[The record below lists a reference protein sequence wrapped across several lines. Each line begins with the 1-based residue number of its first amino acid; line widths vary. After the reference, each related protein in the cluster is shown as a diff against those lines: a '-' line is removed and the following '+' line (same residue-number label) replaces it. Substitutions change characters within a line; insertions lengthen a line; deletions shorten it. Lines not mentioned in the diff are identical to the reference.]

1 MKMHYAHSMTWG
13 RLAQIVGAF
22 VIIPI
27 AGLIVV
33 GIFMAKAEHVFEEKY
48 ILTASLTRS
57 YGLEPGMPV
66 LMAGIRIGRVREVAF
81 DDKGAIHMAMEVYGQ
96 YRDKVRADSVAS
108 VVKSSLLVGQT
119 QVQIAM
125 GSRDQPVLQ
134 DGATIK
140 VVEPRDMAE
149 MMDEVRP
156 VLASV
161 QRTLLRVEDITK
173 DVHTAVQTAGQVL
186 VNVEQATREL
196 PVVVASVQRTASSVE
211 KTTGALPDLT
221 ASVKKTVTSL
231 DRVVVDVRTVT
242 GKLPAVTESAQEAV
256 NNIRA
261 ATESVK
267 NLTREL
273 PPLVQT
279 ANATLDDVNTIVRG
293 AKRTF
298 PVSTMVKN
306 AEPKESAKA
315 GTGLQSLRGDQ
326 ISR

>member
-13 RLAQIVGAF
+13 RIAQIVGAF

-27 AGLIVV
+27 AGLVVV
-33 GIFMAKAEHVFEEKY
+33 GIFMAKAEHMFEEKY
-48 ILTASLTRS
+48 ILTASLTKS

-81 DDKGAIHMAMEVYGQ
+81 DDKGTIHMAMEVYGQ

-108 VVKSSLLVGQT
+108 VIKSSLLVGQT

-125 GSRDQPVLQ
+125 GSRDQPALQ

-140 VVEPRDMAE
+140 VVEPRDMTE
-149 MMDEVRP
+149 MIDEVKP

-161 QRTLLRVEDITK
+161 QRTLLRVEEITK
-173 DVHTAVQTAGQVL
+173 DVHAAVQTGGQVL
-186 VNVEQATREL
+186 VNVERATREL
-196 PVVVASVQRTASSVE
+196 PVVVASVQRTAASVE

-231 DRVVVDVRTVT
+231 DRVVGDVRAVT

-298 PVSTMVKN
+298 PVSTMIKN
-306 AEPKESAKA
+306 AEPKEPARA
-315 GTGLQSLRGDQ
+315 GSGLQSLRGDQ

>member
-13 RLAQIVGAF
+13 RIAQIVGAF

-33 GIFMAKAEHVFEEKY
+33 GIFMAKAEHMFEEKH
-48 ILTASLTRS
+48 ILTANLTRS

-81 DDKGAIHMAMEVYGQ
+81 DDKGTIHMAMEVYGQ

-108 VVKSSLLVGQT
+108 VIKSSLLVGQT
-119 QVQIAM
+119 QVQIVM
-125 GSRDQPVLQ
+125 GSKDQPMLQ

-149 MMDEVRP
+149 MIDEVKP

-161 QRTLLRVEDITK
+161 QRTLLRVEEITN
-173 DVHTAVQTAGQVL
+173 DVHAAVQTGGQVL
-186 VNVEQATREL
+186 INVERATREL
-196 PVVVASVQRTASSVE
+196 PVVVASVQRTAASVE

-221 ASVKKTVTSL
+221 AAVKKTVTSL
-231 DRVVVDVRTVT
+231 DRVVGDVRTVT

-298 PVSTMVKN
+298 PVSSMIKN
-306 AEPKESAKA
+306 AEPKESAKP
-315 GTGLQSLRGDQ
+315 GSGLQSLRGDQ
-326 ISR
+326 ISK

>member
-1 MKMHYAHSMTWG
+1 MHYAHSMSWG
-13 RLAQIVGAF
+13 RIAQIVGAF
-22 VIIPI
+22 VIIPV

-33 GIFMAKAEHVFEEKY
+33 GIFMAKAEHMFEEKY
-48 ILTASLTRS
+48 LLTASLTKS

-66 LMAGIRIGRVREVAF
+66 QMAGIRIGRVREVAF
-81 DDKGAIHMAMEVYGQ
+81 DDKGAIRMAMEIFGQ
-96 YRDKVRADSVAS
+96 YRDKIRADSVAS
-108 VVKSSLLVGQT
+108 VIRSSLLVGQT

-125 GSRDQPVLQ
+125 GSRDQPVLP

-149 MMDEVRP
+149 IIDEVKP

-161 QRTLLRVEDITK
+161 QRTLLRVEEITK
-173 DVHTAVQTAGQVL
+173 DVHAAVQTGGQVL
-186 VNVEQATREL
+186 VNVEKATKEL
-196 PVVVASVQRTASSVE
+196 PTVVASVQRTAASVE

-231 DRVVVDVRTVT
+231 DRVVGDVRTVT

-273 PPLVQT
+273 PPLIQT
-279 ANATLDDVNTIVRG
+279 ANTTLDDVNTIVRG

-298 PVSTMVKN
+298 PVSTMIRN
-306 AEPKESAKA
+306 APPKESAKP
-315 GTGLQSLRGDQ
+315 GSGLQSLRGDQ

>member
-1 MKMHYAHSMTWG
+1 MSMHYAHSMSWG
-13 RLAQIVGAF
+13 RIAQIVGAF
-22 VIIPI
+22 VMIPM

-33 GIFMAKAEHVFEEKY
+33 GIFMAKAEHVFEEKI

-66 LMAGIRIGRVREVAF
+66 LMAGIKIGRVREVAF
-81 DDKGAIHMAMEVYGQ
+81 DDKGTIHMALEVYGRYQ
-96 YRDKVRADSVAS
+96 DKVRADSVAS
-108 VVKSSLLVGQT
+108 VNKSSLLVGQT
-119 QVQIAM
+119 QVQVVM
-125 GSRDQPVLQ
+125 GSKDQPILQ

-149 MMDEVRP
+149 LMDDVRP

-161 QRTLLRVEDITK
+161 QRTLLRVEEITK
-173 DVHTAVQTAGQVL
+173 DMHTAVQTAGQVL
-186 VNVEQATREL
+186 VNVERATREL
-196 PVVVASVQRTASSVE
+196 PIVVASVQRTAASVE
-211 KTTGALPDLT
+211 KTTGSLPDLT
-221 ASVKKTVTSL
+221 ASVKKTVSTL
-231 DRVVVDVRTVT
+231 DRIAGDVRTVT

-267 NLTREL
+267 NLTREI
-273 PPLVQT
+273 PPLVHT

-293 AKRTF
+293 AKKTF
-298 PVSTMVKN
+298 PVSTMIKN
-306 AEPKESAKA
+306 AEPKEPAKP
-315 GTGLQSLRGDQ
+315 GNGLQSLRGDQ

>member
-13 RLAQIVGAF
+13 RIAQIVGAF

-27 AGLIVV
+27 AGLVVV
-33 GIFMAKAEHVFEEKY
+33 GIFMAKAEHMFEEKY
-48 ILTASLTRS
+48 ILTASLTKS

-81 DDKGAIHMAMEVYGQ
+81 DDKGTIHMAMEVYGQ

-108 VVKSSLLVGQT
+108 VIKSSLLVGQT

-125 GSRDQPVLQ
+125 GSREQPVLQ

-149 MMDEVRP
+149 MIDEVKP

-161 QRTLLRVEDITK
+161 QRTLLRVEEITK
-173 DVHTAVQTAGQVL
+173 DVHAAVQTGGQVL
-186 VNVEQATREL
+186 VNVERATREL
-196 PVVVASVQRTASSVE
+196 PVVVASVQRTAASVE

-231 DRVVVDVRTVT
+231 DRVVGDVRAVT

-298 PVSTMVKN
+298 PVSTMIKN
-306 AEPKESAKA
+306 AEPKEPARA
-315 GTGLQSLRGDQ
+315 GSGLQSLRGDQ